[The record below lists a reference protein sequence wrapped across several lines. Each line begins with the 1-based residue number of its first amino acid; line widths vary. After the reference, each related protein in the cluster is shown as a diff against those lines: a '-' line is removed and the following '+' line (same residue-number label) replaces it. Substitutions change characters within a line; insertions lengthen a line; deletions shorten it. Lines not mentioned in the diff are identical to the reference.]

1 MLYSQIAALL
11 EDVSLA
17 PRRQKA
23 SLTSEF
29 LIGIEPGMLCPAVR
43 LLYGELWPPWEER
56 EMGIGPESIL
66 AALEE
71 VSGEDVLAIRENI
84 REIGRV
90 CEAALQHKSQ
100 HPLTKE
106 PLKALSVYNGL
117 RRVSQMNGP
126 DSERRKD
133 AVLKGLFLS
142 ALPQEGKYIA
152 RTALRSMLTGIGP
165 QTMITALSR
174 AFNSDQD
181 EIQRAYNAMPEMG
194 LVARA
199 AQDGALKQITIQSG
213 RPVRPM
219 IIRPGALAT
228 PRAFLPKYTG
238 LKVQLHIARGNC
250 SVFTSHQ
257 KNITSALFGLIQQL
271 VGLKDDL
278 IADADLIGFQDGGI
292 CSQVEMIKYINRRRL
307 SRKSIIS
314 PALMAYDLIY
324 LDGEDLTGLS
334 YMERRRRL
342 LGAFGEPKSMPFRG
356 ISPAEEKVL
365 NDEGEVRDYYLQA
378 KRLGGIG
385 LIMRDLGAAYC
396 PGSRSDRDFIL
407 MRLDGACED
416 VDEQEKVS
424 KR

>member
-1 MLYSQIAALL
+1 MLYSRIAALL
-11 EDVSLA
+11 EEVSSA
-17 PRRQKA
+17 PRGQKA

-56 EMGIGPESIL
+56 EMGIGPESIM
-66 AALEE
+66 AVLEE
-71 VSGEDVLAIRENI
+71 VSGEDVLAIRENL

-106 PLKALSVYNGL
+106 PLQALSVYNGL
-117 RRVSQMNGP
+117 RHVSQMRGP
-126 DSERRKD
+126 DSEHRKN

-152 RTALRSMLTGIGP
+152 RTALRSMLSGIGP

-199 AQDGALKQITIQSG
+199 AQDGALKQIAIQSG

-219 IIRPGALAT
+219 IIRPGVLAT
-228 PRAFLPKYTG
+228 PRAFLPRYAG
-238 LKVQLHIARGNC
+238 LKVQLHIASKGC

-257 KNITSALFGLIQQL
+257 KNITSALSSLVQQL

-278 IADADLIGFQDGGI
+278 IVDADLIGFQDGGV
-292 CSQVEMIKYINRRRL
+292 CSQVEVIRYINRRRL

-314 PALMAYDLIY
+314 PAIIAYDLIY
-324 LDGEDLTGLS
+324 LNGEDLTGLS
-334 YMERRRRL
+334 YKERRRRL
-342 LGAFGEPKSMPFRG
+342 LSVFGEPKSMPFQG
-356 ISPAEEKVL
+356 VSSAEEKVL
-365 NDEGEVRDYYLQA
+365 NDEGEVRDYYIQA
-378 KRLGGIG
+378 KRLGCTG
-385 LIMRDLGAAYC
+385 LIMRDLEAAYR
-396 PGSRSDRDFIL
+396 PGGCSDRDFIV
-407 MRLDGACED
+407 MRLDAALED
-416 VDEQEKVS
+416 LDEQEKIS
-424 KR
+424 TR